1 MPRMAGIIIT
11 TSKNKQLGANNMKH
25 LTNLITTITNET
37 VDYSQVVNNSLT
49 IDAQFVLIAIS
60 GQPTVIEQLNT
71 LTFNDYEIVIDTV
84 VEDANWAVFGRQ
96 YVDY

>member
-1 MPRMAGIIIT
+1 
-11 TSKNKQLGANNMKH
+11 MKH

-49 IDAQFVLIAIS
+49 IDEQFVLIAIS
-60 GQPTVIEQLNT
+60 GQPTMIEQLNT

-84 VEDANWAVFGRQ
+84 VEDAHWAVFGCQ
-96 YVDY
+96 DVDY